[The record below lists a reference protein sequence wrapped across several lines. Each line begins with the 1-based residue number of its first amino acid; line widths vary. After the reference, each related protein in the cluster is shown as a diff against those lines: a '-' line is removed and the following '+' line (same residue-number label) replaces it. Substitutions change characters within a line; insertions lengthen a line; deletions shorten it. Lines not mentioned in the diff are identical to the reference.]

1 MPFTIQVNPQLSSK
15 DLRLTS
21 FPLNPMQYSKISRQ
35 QIVLMSK
42 DNSKDTLF
50 MAVFKHISK
59 RYEMEGEPI
68 PVHTEVVIHHK
79 RSGKSLYSESH
90 PYPNDFGVEYEVSC
104 FTQASAKRKQ
114 ILKHEKAGTL
124 TSQSSSKVEQKGNYW
139 AFLALKQDKQEG
151 SKS

>member
-1 MPFTIQVNPQLSSK
+1 
-15 DLRLTS
+15 
-21 FPLNPMQYSKISRQ
+21 
-35 QIVLMSK
+35 MSMFDYIK
-42 DNSKDTLF
+42 R
-50 MAVFKHISK
+50 VFKHISK
-59 RYEMEGEPI
+59 RSSASDDEITPTDLSSYNISMYEMEGEPI

-124 TSQSSSKVEQKGNYW
+124 TSQSSSKHYIQHEEV
-139 AFLALKQDKQEG
+139 G
-151 SKS
+151 STSRYRYTKHLSSPR